1 MIIGTIITKIAVFV
15 LILSILEVTKCV
27 LAYLSAWAHNTN
39 VEYTKKETWLFA
51 LSVAYIFTIIFTG
64 IL

>member
-1 MIIGTIITKIAVFV
+1 MTEQELK
-15 LILSILEVTKCV
+15 
-27 LAYLSAWAHNTN
+27 
-39 VEYTKKETWLFA
+39 EYYNGHTKKETWLFA